1 MLFMEPISRID
12 SSTNQLFF
20 RGINAIELAK
30 ESDYESVLYLLIH
43 GSLPSK
49 RQRNE
54 IVIKMIAFRDLYSK
68 DLDSLQSLAANF
80 NSIKRE
86 HSLEQEDSLLAFVSL
101 SAVVAASSLVKTRGL
116 EYQKPNP
123 DLGFAANFLLMSMA
137 KEPSPQDIRD
147 FQSCLILHMDDPDNP
162 SLTGLRKVISESNSI
177 SMGLTA
183 ALTEHVGVL
192 HHGAGTEA
200 VRMFEEAVNSD
211 NIVGYLRQRIQ
222 NGNKIFGMGHRIYRG
237 FDPRALFL
245 KGMLQRRSL
254 NTDNEWFIEVIEEVT
269 REGSSL
275 LSELKGIQAHP
286 NVDLYNA
293 ATYAT
298 FGFPPEF
305 NTTLFALARVAGWS
319 AHILELQS
327 E

>member
-1 MLFMEPISRID
+1 MEPISRID

-20 RGINAIELAK
+20 RGINVIKLVK

-43 GSLPSK
+43 GSLPST
-49 RQRNE
+49 RQQDE
-54 IVIKMIAFRDLYSK
+54 IATKMITFRDLYSK
-68 DLDSLQSLAANF
+68 EMDSLQSLATNF
-80 NSIKRE
+80 DNIRRD
-86 HSLEQEDSLLAFVSL
+86 HSLEHEDSLLTFVSL
-101 SAVVAASSLVKTRGL
+101 SAIVAATAYTKSRGL
-116 EYQKPNP
+116 VYQEANP
-123 DLGFAANFLLMSMA
+123 DLGFAANFLWMTSG
-137 KEPSPQDIRD
+137 KESSSQEIQD

-162 SLTGLRKVISESNSI
+162 SLTGLSKVVSEGNSI
-177 SMGLTA
+177 SQGLIT

-200 VRMFEEAVNSD
+200 VKMFREVRNHENINSC
-211 NIVGYLRQRIQ
+211 LRQHIEE
-222 NGNKIFGMGHRIYRG
+222 GNKIFGMGHRIYRG

-245 KGMLQRRSL
+245 KEMLHRRAI
-254 NTDNEWFIEVIEEVT
+254 NTDNEWLIEVIEEVT
-269 REGSSL
+269 REGRKL
-275 LSELKGIQAHP
+275 LSDLKGIQAYP

-319 AHILELQS
+319 AHIHEIQS

>member
-1 MLFMEPISRID
+1 MEPISRID

-20 RGINAIELAK
+20 RGINVIELAK
-30 ESDYESVLYLLIH
+30 DSDYESVLYLLIH
-43 GSLPSK
+43 GSLPST
-49 RQRNE
+49 RLRDE
-54 IVIKMIAFRDLYSK
+54 ITTKMIEFRDLYSQ
-68 DLDSLQSLAANF
+68 DMDSLQSLAENF
-80 NSIKRE
+80 DNIKRE
-86 HSLEQEDSLLAFVSL
+86 HSLDQEDSLLAFVAL
-101 SAVVAASSLVKTRGL
+101 SAVVAATTFSKSRGL
-116 EYQKPNP
+116 EYQKPHPN
-123 DLGFAANFLLMSMA
+123 LNLTANFLWMA
-137 KEPSPQDIRD
+137 RGKEPSSQDLRD

-162 SLTGLRKVISESNSI
+162 SLTGLRKVITEGNSI
-177 SMGLTA
+177 SNGLTA

-200 VRMFEEAVNSD
+200 VRMFEEVRNHED
-211 NIVGYLRQRIQ
+211 IVSCLRQRIKD
-222 NGNKIFGMGHRIYRG
+222 GNKIFGMGHRIYRA

-245 KGMLQRRSL
+245 KEMLHRRAS
-254 NTDNEWFIEVIEEVT
+254 NTESDWVIEIIEKIT
-269 REGSSL
+269 REGSRL

-319 AHILELQS
+319 AHILELQQ
-327 E
+327 